1 MNYKWGSE
9 VKEKGSDGM
18 SNAAIET
25 FRAGNIMS
33 GFVRELLQNSQD
45 ARLDNVPLKIRI
57 RLFTIKKSD
66 IPEFENQWL
75 EIYDSV
81 RSRWMKNYQGFF
93 DKADKVLDGDMIT
106 VLEYSDYNC
115 SGLSGSDDEDSGS
128 FSACVLS
135 EGNSVEKSNEAG
147 GSYGIGKNA
156 VFGLSGIRT
165 VFYSSLNTN
174 GEYIFQG
181 VSKLASYVLNG
192 IGYNSRVYLGNDDG
206 RLSSIRKRDSIP
218 EFFRR
223 ESCGLSQFVLGA
235 DLEKDWI
242 DGLINLVI
250 DNYFIL
256 LYNSKLEFEFH
267 DLVDGRTEKFV
278 LNHSNFEQYAE
289 ASYGK
294 TLDTEKGMHVWPKII
309 ALKEV
314 ALRKDF
320 RDLKGNK
327 LEDSFIVHFT
337 NDIKEGNNLVTYTRR
352 GMCIYT
358 DRLHSAGGIGYLNLV
373 GVFYSENKKINS
385 FLRLMEPAAHDAW
398 NNTLL
403 YDRIKNEEEL
413 NWALGLQK
421 EIKEFIRECAKKYLK
436 EVSRET
442 HSITEVDELLRI
454 GSSPSSVFR
463 SGVSR
468 SGYVDETKETALKTG
483 RKYQVRLSFSGLGE
497 NLVEGEFI
505 DKPEKEKKEGDN
517 TKRNKDSRT
526 GGNSGGV
533 KSKKNKSIPTISYS
547 SILLKETEFKREY
560 RLVLKSDK
568 IKTADLE
575 IDQAGDRGSKL
586 KPELLSVSQ
595 NSISLDYETTGE
607 VIVIKG
613 VAFVDGKAILNV
625 EIKSLSKA
633 GIILQPVKIY

>member
-45 ARLDNVPLKIRI
+45 ARLDNVPLKVSI
-57 RLFTIKKSD
+57 RLFTIRKSE
-66 IPEFENQWL
+66 IPEFENQWQV
-75 EIYDSV
+75 IYDAV
-81 RSRWMKNYQGFF
+81 RSRWMKSYQGFF
-93 DKADKVLDGDMIT
+93 DKADKVLEGDKIT

-156 VFGLSGIRT
+156 VYGLSGIRT

-192 IGYNSRVYLGNDDG
+192 TGYNSRVYLGNDDG
-206 RLSSIRKRDSIP
+206 RLSSIREENSIP
-218 EFFRR
+218 RFFRR
-223 ESCGLSQFVLGA
+223 ESSGLSQFVIGA

-256 LYNSKLEFEFH
+256 LYNAKLEFEFI
-267 DLVDGRTEKFV
+267 DIVDGRDVKFI
-278 LNHSNFEQYAE
+278 LDHSNFEQYAE
-289 ASYGK
+289 ASYDK
-294 TLDTEKGMHVWPKII
+294 TLDSEKGMHVWPKII

-314 ALRKDF
+314 ASRKDF
-320 RDLKGNK
+320 RDFEGNTLK
-327 LEDSFIVHFT
+327 DAFIVHFT

-352 GMCIYT
+352 GMSIYS

-398 NNTLL
+398 NNSLL

-421 EIKEFIRECAKKYLK
+421 EIKEFIRECAKKHLK

-442 HSITEVDELLRI
+442 HTITEVDELLRI

-463 SGVSR
+463 SSVFR
-468 SGYVDETKETALKTG
+468 SGDIDEVKETALKTG
-483 RKYQVRLSFSGLGE
+483 RKYQVRLSFSGLGD
-497 NLVEGEFI
+497 NIVEGEFI
-505 DKPEKEKKEGDN
+505 DNPEKEKNK
-517 TKRNKDSRT
+517 TKHNKDGIT
-526 GGNSGGV
+526 DGNSGGV
-533 KSKKNKSIPTISYS
+533 KSNKSKSIPAISYS

-560 RLVLKSDK
+560 KLVLKSDK
-568 IKTADLE
+568 INNADLE
-575 IDQAGDRGSKL
+575 IGQAGDRGAKL
-586 KPELLSVSQ
+586 KPELLSVNQ
-595 NSISLDYETTGE
+595 NSVSLDYETTGE
-607 VIVIKG
+607 AIVIRG
-613 VAFVDGKAILNV
+613 VAFVDGKAVLNV